1 MTHCKRLIFNTIC
14 HKLMRTHIGQSGFV
28 DELWGYNR
36 VVLNFCREL
45 RFEKDLF
52 FNLRLKI

>member
-1 MTHCKRLIFNTIC
+1 
-14 HKLMRTHIGQSGFV
+14 MRTHIGQSGFV